1 MKLILS
7 FENFFISK
15 FVRSELMNLN
25 KDEEVLDLKH
35 MFNNPTL

>member
-1 MKLILS
+1 M
-7 FENFFISK
+7 SK

-35 MFNNPTL
+35 MFNSAV

>member
-1 MKLILS
+1 M
-7 FENFFISK
+7 SK

-35 MFNNPTL
+35 MFNNSAA